1 MKTLNHQFENKK
13 FLVDFL
19 QNIILQST
27 DQVLVRIH
35 SAIHT
40 TEEIKEVIAVVK
52 QIIPQ
57 AHIIGCS
64 AAQII
69 CEGKVIPKSCLVS
82 VSVFEAA
89 EIVTGR
95 INCMKEDGN
104 WKDGQQIAGELVQKL
119 PEKASGFMFVFFPL
133 VYSKIEKFINTF
145 NASELPVWMLGGAA
159 CVEDEDGKINSA
171 PAYVIE
177 GEQPAVLDMVYAY
190 ISGKEL
196 NIYGDYVCGA
206 EPIGR
211 RSVISSDGCLI
222 QQVDGINGAQ
232 WYEAMLGK
240 ENLQK
245 DPTLAQVFPV
255 IKRDGKGI
263 TYYVEYIQEGKD
275 SILKSFGEL
284 EDKSQISVGYFHPEK
299 IYDLVKGVMKNIESQ
314 PAEAIFAYDCQSRM
328 SLLHNCAAWENANFS
343 TTNISGALL
352 AGEISSTGG
361 KNLYANYS
369 FVLAALSEHKESHFI
384 LSERKM
390 GSVQDLQEDNVQM
403 VNYLLMNAN
412 KHLNEELADQQTK
425 MKDAIFYNSTM
436 VLENQLKYQYDKESI
451 CLDKTA
457 ILLLNN
463 EKMLR
468 LFSGLAKTYEF
479 LRDSYASLG
488 QKFRMPGLY
497 IYSYEETS
505 LLLAADSQITAET
518 FVQLVDEIQLF
529 LDKFSYEGIQL
540 SYTAVISLQEEESLQ
555 RLESGLHYAK
565 SNKLTKVCLDEM
577 EDKLQKEQEDIHMLW
592 VIREALLHRRIVPF
606 FQEIHD
612 NENGT
617 KRMFESLLRLY
628 DEEGKIYYPNSFLPV
643 AKEYD
648 LYESLSELMV
658 ETVMDM
664 FEKKDIRVT
673 INLNVQDIYN
683 RKMLRMIFDK
693 MQKTPYP
700 ENFVFELIESE
711 EVRDYEYIQEFS
723 DRIHECGGKVAID
736 DFGSGF
742 SSLLHILN
750 IRADYIKIDGE
761 IIRKLTEDARC
772 RDFLEFINAW
782 CEKVGQELICEYVE
796 NEQIQ
801 EIMEDIGVHHSQ
813 GYYFSKPHPWSEEDE
828 KAVALDGN

>member
-13 FLVDFL
+13 FLADFL
-19 QNIILQST
+19 ESITLQDT

-40 TEEIKEVIAVVK
+40 AEEVQVVIDIVK
-52 QIIPQ
+52 KILPQ

-69 CEGKVIPKSCLVS
+69 CEGKVIPNSCLVS
-82 VSVFEAA
+82 VSVFEYA
-89 EIVTGR
+89 EIMTGR
-95 INCMKEDGN
+95 INCAKEDGD
-104 WKDGQQIAGELVQKL
+104 WKSGQQIAEELVQQL
-119 PEKASGFMFVFFPL
+119 PDNASGFMFVFFPL

-145 NASELPVWMLGGAA
+145 NASELSVWMLGGAA
-159 CVEDEDGKINSA
+159 CVEDEEGKINSA
-171 PAYVIE
+171 PAYVVE
-177 GEQPAVLDMVYAY
+177 GEQPAVSDMVYAY
-190 ISGKEL
+190 ISAKEL
-196 NIYGDYVCGA
+196 NIYGDYICGG

-211 RSVISSDGCLI
+211 SSVISSDGCLI
-222 QQVDGINGAQ
+222 QQVDGMDGAE
-232 WYEAMLGK
+232 WYAAMLGK

-263 TYYVEYIQEGKD
+263 TYYVEYIQEGNNYV
-275 SILKSFGEL
+275 LKSFGEL
-284 EDKSQISVGYFHPEK
+284 EDGSKISVGYFHPEK
-299 IYDLVKGVMKNIESQ
+299 IYDLVAGVMKNIESQ

-352 AGEISSTGG
+352 AGEISSAGG

-369 FVLAALSEHKESHFI
+369 FVLTALSEHENSHFI

-412 KHLNEELADQQTK
+412 KHLNEELTDQQSK

-479 LRDSYASLG
+479 LRDSYAGLG

-497 IYSYEETS
+497 IYSYEESS
-505 LLLAADSQITAET
+505 LLLAADVQISGEVFAR
-518 FVQLVDEIQLF
+518 LVEEIQEYLNK
-529 LDKFSYEGIQL
+529 LSYEGIQL

-565 SNKLTKVCLDEM
+565 SNKLMKVRLDDM
-577 EDKLQKEQEDIHMLW
+577 EDKLQKEQDDIHMLW
-592 VIREALLHRRIVPF
+592 VIREALLHRRVVPF

-617 KRMFESLLRLY
+617 KRMYESLLRLY

-658 ETVMDM
+658 KTVMEM
-664 FEKKDIRVT
+664 FEQKDVRIT

-683 RKMLRMIFDK
+683 RKILRMIFEK
-693 MQKTPYP
+693 MQKTKYP
-700 ENFVFELIESE
+700 QNFVFELIESE
-711 EVRDYEYIQEFS
+711 EIRDYEYIQEFS
-723 DRIHECGGKVAID
+723 DRIHEYGGKVAID

-742 SSLLHILN
+742 SNLLHIIN

-761 IIRKLTEDARC
+761 IIRKLTTDSRC

-828 KAVALDGN
+828 KKIK